1 MTKGLTIKNKLKKVE
16 KNQDLTHSDE
26 NKCSIEATVVPTGII
41 DNINRIPEDCSVTDS
56 ILLGKCMEHAIQI
69 MQFVDGK
76 ENLFALGKIII
87 FGLFLG
93 VS

>member
-1 MTKGLTIKNKLKKVE
+1 MTKEPTIKNEIEKVE
-16 KNQDLTHSDE
+16 KNQDLTHSE
-26 NKCSIEATVVPTGII
+26 NKRIQTTTVVPTGII
-41 DNINRIPEDCSVTDS
+41 DNINRIPDDCSVTDS
-56 ILLGKCMEHAIQI
+56 VLLGKFMEHAIQI

-76 ENLFALGKIII
+76 ENLFALGKVII